1 MIKDIARW
9 LIKEGL
15 TVSVAESCTGGLIC
29 HKLTQVPGI
38 SAVFKEG
45 IICYSNSSKTK
56 RLGIP
61 ASLIKS
67 KGAVSPEV
75 CRLMAI
81 NVTKGEKTDIGLAI
95 TGIAGPSGE
104 AAAESRPYRRGGTI
118 QKPVGLVYIGVYH
131 RGRVVVKKYKFSGSR
146 SVIKQKAADTAL
158 RMLLSCVRRPGRNI

>member
-1 MIKDIARW
+1 MVKDIARW
-9 LIKEGL
+9 LTKKGL

-29 HKLTQVPGI
+29 HKITQVPGI

-61 ASLIKS
+61 VSLIKS

-95 TGIAGPSGE
+95 TGIAGPSVPMNIGE
-104 AAAESRPYRRGGTI
+104 
-118 QKPVGLVYIGVYH
+118 KPVGLVYIGLYYQRKVI
-131 RGRVVVKKYKFSGSR
+131 VKRYRFRDSR
-146 SVIKQKAADTAL
+146 SVIKQKAADAAL
-158 RMLLSCVRRPGRNI
+158 GILLNYARRRGRNI